1 MNTEYKNK
9 RIEKKIQKWNFQ
21 GTALANILRKEEE
34 NLNKRINMWKEIK
47 EDKKY
52 IFGIKE

>member
-34 NLNKRINMWKEIK
+34 NLNAECLNSARRNKRINM
-47 EDKKY
+47 
-52 IFGIKE
+52 